1 MVTKI
6 LKHISKEH
14 IGKID
19 AAIFNLGYLPKG
31 NKAIVTQPKTTIK
44 AIESI
49 FEVLSVEGIIIL
61 VIYHGHE
68 EGKIERD
75 ALIDY
80 LSQFDQHQ
88 AHILQYQFINQKTMH
103 LSYVQS
109 KNEIKS

>member
-49 FEVLSVEGIIIL
+49 FEVLSVEEL
-61 VIYHGHE
+61 
-68 EGKIERD
+68 
-75 ALIDY
+75 LFS
-80 LSQFDQHQ
+80 L
-88 AHILQYQFINQKTMH
+88 FITVMKKVKLKEM
-103 LSYVQS
+103 L
-109 KNEIKS
+109 